1 VSEASMT
8 TVDHLLTDD
17 HGHDHEAEG
26 HVEHSDA
33 YYVKVA
39 LVLAFITA
47 LETSTY
53 WIDFGVLFMPMLLG
67 MMVIKFVMVVSI
79 FMHLKFEN
87 KLFSYIFYSGLI
99 LAILVYAAALA
110 TFLFFSPT

>member
-1 VSEASMT
+1 MT
-8 TVDHLLTDD
+8 SVDHLPTDE
-17 HGHDHEAEG
+17 HDGEYHE
-26 HVEHSDA
+26 EHSDA

-53 WIDFGVLFMPMLLG
+53 WIDFGAFFMPMLLTL
-67 MMVIKFVMVVSI
+67 MVIKFVMVVSI
-79 FMHLKFEN
+79 FMHLKFDN
-87 KLFSYIFYSGLI
+87 KIFSYMFYSGLI

-110 TFLFFSPT
+110 TFRFFAPT

>member
-1 VSEASMT
+1 MT
-8 TVDHLLTDD
+8 TVDHLLTDEHE
-17 HGHDHEAEG
+17 HGGHEADAHE
-26 HVEHSDA
+26 EHSDA

-99 LAILVYAAALA
+99 LAILVYAGALA

>member
-1 VSEASMT
+1 MT
-8 TVDHLLTDD
+8 TVDHLLTDEHE
-17 HGHDHEAEG
+17 HGGHEADA

>member
-1 VSEASMT
+1 MT
-8 TVDHLLTDD
+8 TVDHLHTDEHE
-17 HGHDHEAEG
+17 HGGHEADAHE
-26 HVEHSDA
+26 EHSDA

>member
-1 VSEASMT
+1 MT
-8 TVDHLLTDD
+8 TVDHLLTDEHE
-17 HGHDHEAEG
+17 HGGHEADAHE
-26 HVEHSDA
+26 EHSDA

-53 WIDFGVLFMPMLLG
+53 WWPESMQPVFLPSLLI

>member
-1 VSEASMT
+1 
-8 TVDHLLTDD
+8 
-17 HGHDHEAEG
+17 
-26 HVEHSDA
+26 
-33 YYVKVA
+33 
-39 LVLAFITA
+39 
-47 LETSTY
+47 
-53 WIDFGVLFMPMLLG
+53 MPMLLG

>member
-1 VSEASMT
+1 MT
-8 TVDHLLTDD
+8 TVDHLLTDEHE
-17 HGHDHEAEG
+17 HGGHEADAHE
-26 HVEHSDA
+26 EHSDA